1 MCIRDRESPE
11 WPAGVRPYAYG
22 SLFFDYLTDKYGASL
37 MGEFTK
43 AIAGQWIP
51 YRINSAGRSAFGSSL
66 SEEWS
71 LWTEGIRSRTV
82 GLDSQLE
89 QYGPITT
96 PERLSAGGRWA
107 LRPKVSPDGRWLIY
121 ARSDGRS
128 DSQLAFSL
136 IDGAG
141 TREFTRTNGLA
152 TYDWTP
158 EGSVVFAQLEYADR
172 YRLFDDLYEA

>member
-1 MCIRDRESPE
+1 M
-11 WPAGVRPYAYG
+11 
-22 SLFFDYLTDKYGASL
+22 
-37 MGEFTK
+37 
-43 AIAGQWIP
+43 
-51 YRINSAGRSAFGSSL
+51 
-66 SEEWS
+66 
-71 LWTEGIRSRTV
+71 
-82 GLDSQLE
+82 
-89 QYGPITT
+89 
-96 PERLSAGGRWA
+96 SAGGRWV

-172 YRLFDDLYEA
+172 YRLFDDLYEAKADGSTRRITKGARLTDPSVSPDGSWAVAVSGGGGSNSLALIDLESG